1 MLKLVAIAVAI
12 SVVIGLPVE
21 NPIGDQVLENE
32 GMYQGDIAG
41 VDPYSDRNA
50 IADLTKLWPNGKIYY
65 QIDPSA
71 DNITTIIHQAM
82 KQYKDKT
89 GGCIEFIN
97 SKGDGNYIN
106 IYRGDG
112 CWSLVGRQGNG
123 KQAVSLGVGC
133 QFVGTAVHE
142 LGHAIGFWH
151 EQNRS
156 DRDNYID
163 VHLENVKPAMRYNF
177 DKLTPSQ
184 NLLLVP
190 YDYNS
195 IMEYAEYAFS
205 VDKQKKKTIV
215 PKKAGVTIT
224 PVWTRPGLDDNDV
237 IAIKKLYECDG
248 YKRPAPKMRKDY
260 FTNFTNGWGWVRDAG
275 RSAKQFKRV
284 QVEGNWVIEADS
296 AYIGKGWVRFLT
308 DYVQVKDETKGC
320 LSFKY
325 KITGPGIRSI
335 ELALQEGK
343 TIQTAWKPPP
353 ITTATGWETLRVSFK
368 TIMDP
373 RFFMTVIC
381 DANQTGKLYFDDIKY
396 HFGDC
401 QFTDSL

>member
-41 VDPYSDRNA
+41 VDPNSDRNA
-50 IADLTKLWPNGKIYY
+50 ITDLKKLWPNGKIYY

-71 DNITTIIHQAM
+71 ENIATVIHKAM
-82 KQYKDKT
+82 QQYKDKT

-97 SKGDGNYIN
+97 SKGDGNYVN
-106 IYRGDG
+106 IYRGNG
-112 CWSLVGRQGNG
+112 CWSLVGKQGNG
-123 KQAVSLGVGC
+123 KQPVSLGSGC
-133 QFVGTAVHE
+133 QYVGLAVHE

-156 DRDNYID
+156 DRDDYID

-177 DKLTPSQ
+177 KKLTPAE
-184 NLLLVP
+184 NFLLVAF
-190 YDYNS
+190 DYNS

-205 VDKQKKKTIV
+205 VDKQKLKTIV

-224 PVWTRPGLDDNDV
+224 PVWQRPGLDDNDV

-248 YKRPAPKMRKDY
+248 YKRPASKIPEDY
-260 FTNFTNGWGWVRDAG
+260 FTNFTSGWGWVRDEA
-275 RSAKQFKRV
+275 SFVKHLKRV
-284 QVEGNWVIEADS
+284 QVGSNWVIEADS
-296 AYIGKGWVRFLT
+296 SDIGEDYVRFLT
-308 DYVQVKDETKGC
+308 DYVRINGQTRGC
-320 LSFKY
+320 FSFKY
-325 KITGPGIRSI
+325 QITGPGIRSI
-335 ELALQEGK
+335 DLVKQDRQTRTVWKQGPF
-343 TIQTAWKPPP
+343 TI
-353 ITTATGWETLRVSFK
+353 ATNWEIFNMEFK
-368 TIMDP
+368 TTQDI
-373 RFFMTVIC
+373 RFSLTVGS
-381 DANQTGKLYFDDIKY
+381 DANQTGKVYFDDIKY

-401 QFTDSL
+401 P